1 MINELQEMLK
11 NKIEFKELDV
21 ETKKIYAKKIDDIRY
36 KIYDYILQENMFC
49 QDEELNNMNIKQN
62 IIIKDHYSS
71 FYLICKSPIE
81 LMHDINKDYLDSDN
95 LKLYEGAKKIYNK
108 ILKHKTDNFND
119 YYEASHE
126 FYKIYEKLEEKVN
139 ILIDGITR
147 QLREYENVTDQQ
159 INEYIEY
166 NDEFINDNIFS
177 NLYIDPEELKNNIYK
192 IYNISI
198 NYNIYI

>member
-21 ETKKIYAKKIDDIRY
+21 ETKKIYVDKIEELNNRVY
-36 KIYDYILQENMFC
+36 NYIYQENMFM
-49 QDEELNNMNIKQN
+49 QDEELNNMNIKN
-62 IIIKDHYSS
+62 YVEVKDHYSS
-71 FYLICKSPIE
+71 FYLVCNDCLE
-81 LMHDINKDYLDSDN
+81 LIKNIDKDYLNNNNLILYNELYSLYNKLIELDEDSEEYE
-95 LKLYEGAKKIYNK
+95 KLYEKI
-108 ILKHKTDNFND
+108 
-119 YYEASHE
+119 
-126 FYKIYEKLEEKVN
+126 EEKTNNFVN
-139 ILIDGITR
+139 GITD
-147 QLREYENVTDQQ
+147 QLREYETVDYSL

-166 NDEFINDNIFS
+166 NDEFINDNMFS